1 MRWSGGAIREQLAPP
16 ITEPLYNIC
25 CMRYISV
32 GTTKAAISPA
42 YKSLYNICCMRRI
55 CHCCM
60 EATRPP
66 ATNYCTTFV
75 VCAMLAF
82 L

>member
-32 GTTKAAISPA
+32 GTTKPTIVLLQ
-42 YKSLYNICCMRRI
+42 KSLYNDCCMRRI

-60 EATRPP
+60 EVTRPL
-66 ATNYCTTFV
+66 ATTIVQHLLYALC
-75 VCAMLAF
+75 
-82 L
+82 